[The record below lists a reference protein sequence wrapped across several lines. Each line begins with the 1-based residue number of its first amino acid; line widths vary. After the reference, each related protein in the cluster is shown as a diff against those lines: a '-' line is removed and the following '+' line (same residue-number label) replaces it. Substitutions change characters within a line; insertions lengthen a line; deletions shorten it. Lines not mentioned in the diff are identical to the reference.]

1 LSDILEKIQED
12 SMFRN
17 LSPKALGITGRQSEI
32 IELALTYGF
41 RGLELDIYD
50 FAKRV
55 GHRGLDHASRF
66 IRSSQL
72 KIGGFELP
80 IRWRADEATFKADLE
95 KLPEILGYAVA
106 IGGKCCHTQVLPG
119 SNELPYHENFELH
132 RKRLATIGDV
142 LLQHGV
148 RLGIGLLVAPAHRQD
163 QQFQFIREA
172 ESLVTLL
179 KSIGSDNVGLMLDT
193 WNWHFAG
200 GTLDALR
207 GLGEKGIVSAYL
219 ADAPADATADTLSED
234 QRMLPYSEGPVNNLG
249 IVALLNELG
258 YRGPVT
264 LAPNPRCV
272 TGKTRDA
279 IVQHCGNLLED
290 MWRTIGLARP
300 VKAPATVAA
309 AAAAAAATPAAEDV
323 GA

>member
-1 LSDILEKIQED
+1 
-12 SMFRN
+12 MFRN

-72 KIGGFELP
+72 KIGSFELP
-80 IRWRADEATFKADLE
+80 MRWRADEATFAADLE

-106 IGGKCCHTQVLPG
+106 IGAKCCHTHVLPG

-132 RKRLATIGDV
+132 RKRLATVCEALDK
-142 LLQHGV
+142 QGV

-163 QQFQFIREA
+163 LQFQFIREA

-179 KSIGSDNVGLMLDT
+179 KSIGSENIGLMLDT

-207 GLGEKGIVSAYL
+207 ALGEKGIVSVYL
-219 ADAPADATADTLSED
+219 ADAAAEATADTLSED
-234 QRMLPYSEGPVNNLG
+234 QRMLPYPDGPANNLAT
-249 IVALLNELG
+249 VSLLNDLG
-258 YRGPVT
+258 YKGPIT

-279 IVQHCGNLLED
+279 IVQHCGNILED
-290 MWRTIGLARP
+290 MWRAIGLARP

-309 AAAAAAATPAAEDV
+309 ATAAAAAAAAAATTEEAV
-323 GA
+323 